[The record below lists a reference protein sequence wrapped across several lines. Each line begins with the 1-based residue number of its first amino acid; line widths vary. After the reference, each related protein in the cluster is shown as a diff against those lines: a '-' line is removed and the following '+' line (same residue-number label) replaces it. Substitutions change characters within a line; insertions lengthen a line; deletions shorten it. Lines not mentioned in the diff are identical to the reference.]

1 VISRSLNRNDEE
13 EEEHRSAVLQ
23 VRNAQTLHKRGKLI
37 KNKRKTLVKLT
48 SGYEMDLTKKPQVQ
62 ESTQTAYNKMCKMN
76 D

>member
-37 KNKRKTLVKLT
+37 KNKRKTLVNLT
-48 SGYEMDLTKKPQVQ
+48 SGYEMDLTKKRKSRSQHKQP
-62 ESTQTAYNKMCKMN
+62 TTKCAR
-76 D
+76 